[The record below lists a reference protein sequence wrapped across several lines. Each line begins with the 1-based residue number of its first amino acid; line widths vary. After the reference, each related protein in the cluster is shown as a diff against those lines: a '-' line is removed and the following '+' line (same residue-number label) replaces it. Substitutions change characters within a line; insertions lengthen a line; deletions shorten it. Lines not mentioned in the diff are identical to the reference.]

1 MEAII
6 LVPNDELTHFYRTQL
21 IHILLTND
29 RESGVHNDCIIGRV
43 GSMGYGCYC
52 NEVCMLTM
60 ELDRRGMFD
69 EARRI
74 LQTFITYQG
83 TVGLNGE
90 YEDIDGIFFG
100 ANGYESGNG
109 YNQNQG
115 WFLWGL
121 WLNTFISQRIML
133 GSAKF
138 QIQLL
143 KVVTGS

>member
-1 MEAII
+1 MEQSI

-90 YEDIDGIFFG
+90 YEDIDGISLEPM
-100 ANGYESGNG
+100 AM
-109 YNQNQG
+109 NQG
-115 WFLWGL
+115 MDIIKIKVGFYGL